1 MPVKLVAQCL
11 AVSKHSVLSA
21 VVTTMIITVFSS
33 VPSSANGADA
43 SIHAPRWGQWIGGGN
58 NLSLRSH
65 PQVWMCGGRME
76 DIPCSRV
83 GHIYRKYVPY
93 KVPAGVSL
101 ARVSWRLPE
110 RREGGWLSRAE
121 ASQTPGQVI
130 SRCEDVP
137 PPLSG
142 WNPNVKELAKA
153 LPTHLLAL

>member
-1 MPVKLVAQCL
+1 MLQYMHQGGDSGLEAE
-11 AVSKHSVLSA
+11 
-21 VVTTMIITVFSS
+21 IT
-33 VPSSANGADA
+33 
-43 SIHAPRWGQWIGGGN
+43 
-58 NLSLRSH
+58 SLRSH

-101 ARVSWRLPE
+101 ARVSWRLPG